1 MREKQHKWRAQQRSQ
16 VADRTGNSV
25 VADVTS
31 VSRDQRLTELLSLHL
46 LRHGI
51 NLMTLVLLRFY
62 THLCLF
68 DRSFFFFKVMQL
80 WMCWP
85 FSHFSLW
92 YSFLCYYLAL
102 ALVLFETSDG
112 HALFLVLF
120 LVLTC
125 RGFSTPY
132 CIKYYIG
139 YKVCLLTWF
148 ISEDSI
154 SYPCIYIM

>member
-25 VADVTS
+25 VLTS
-31 VSRDQRLTELLSLHL
+31 PQSRGTKDWQTHHSHL

-51 NLMTLVLLRFY
+51 NLMTLVLLRILY
-62 THLCLF
+62 PSLF
-68 DRSFFFFKVMQL
+68 IWQKFLK
-80 WMCWP
+80 
-85 FSHFSLW
+85 SHAAVDVLALLSFSLW

-102 ALVLFETSDG
+102 ALVIFDTSDG
-112 HALFLVLF
+112 HALDLVLF

-139 YKVCLLTWF
+139 YKVRLLTWF

-154 SYPCIYIM
+154 SYPCICIM